1 MAGHDIRGPSPYD
14 SDSNTDDVLE
24 YFEYIRE
31 AAQRLVS
38 GNIGPVDYED
48 VAQEVSIKLWLISQR
63 QVISSPK
70 TYARKVLRTVM
81 VDMLRKYKPHLY
93 QSLPTDEE
101 DEILEGHLMIMAD
114 VEQDNPEVIVEQEE
128 ALEELMAKVL
138 SVVCE
143 LHPRQQHAAVC
154 TLKDRID
161 NLLPFVEALQEK
173 DIDFDLEW
181 PTEKTER
188 QRLQASYAP
197 VKRKFAQ
204 AMSISSAG

>member
-1 MAGHDIRGPSPYD
+1 MFTPGISGPSLHD
-14 SDSNTDDVLE
+14 SDEGTEECIEVYYPLILALAKKE
-24 YFEYIRE
+24 
-31 AAQRLVS
+31 VS

-114 VEQDNPEVIVEQEE
+114 VEQDNPEVIVER
-128 ALEELMAKVL
+128 
-138 SVVCE
+138 S
-143 LHPRQQHAAVC
+143 
-154 TLKDRID
+154 
-161 NLLPFVEALQEK
+161 
-173 DIDFDLEW
+173 
-181 PTEKTER
+181 
-188 QRLQASYAP
+188 
-197 VKRKFAQ
+197 
-204 AMSISSAG
+204 